1 MRIAGVDISTKVIA
15 VSVLDP
21 KGPTSFEVKAKGRR
35 AADRFEKLMG
45 GWTGLMETL
54 ELDFVFIEDI
64 SFSRNRQAELD
75 LAQVLGGM
83 KAVLYGMRRQF
94 RTFNNQTIKA
104 KFNLARSAKAD
115 TQALVEKVTGLKG
128 LSEDQSDAFLAA
140 MYGRSLVEEG
150 AS

>member
-15 VSVLDP
+15 VSILDP
-21 KGPTSFEVKAKGRR
+21 KQNTSFEIRVKGGR
-35 AADRFEKLMG
+35 AADRFEKLIA
-45 GWTGLMETL
+45 GWRELMPTL
-54 ELDFVFIEDI
+54 ALDFIFIEDI
-64 SFSRNRQAELD
+64 SFVRKRQTELD

-83 KAVLYGMRRQF
+83 KAVLYGLGIQF

-115 TQALVEKVTGLKG
+115 TVALVEKVTGLHE

-140 MYGRSLVEEG
+140 MYGRSLVGDET
-150 AS
+150 S